1 MKKFVSQKGQDRW
14 IIQEVFKGKRDGYFV
29 DLAASDGVK
38 INNTVLLEKHFGW
51 KGVCI
56 EPNPGFFKRL
66 KQNRKCDV
74 VNHVIDGENDLTV
87 SFRVDN
93 GEGGGIVAE
102 DTDNNYKYR
111 AKPLKRAKIL
121 QLKTKTLEHVLDAVG
136 APSVID
142 YLSLDVEGSET
153 RIMRVLPFNRY
164 KFLAMTIER
173 PTPELNELLFSH
185 GYVFVK
191 NSSYD
196 SFYVHESIP
205 TFDTIPKEAFVQLP
219 AKDW

>member
-1 MKKFVSQKGQDRW
+1 MKKFVSQKGQDQW
-14 IIQEVFKGKRDGYFV
+14 VIQEVFKGKRGGYFV

-38 INNTVLLEKHFGW
+38 INNTVLLEKQLNW
-51 KGVCI
+51 SGVCI
-56 EPNPGFFKRL
+56 EPNPAFFQRL
-66 KQNRKCDV
+66 QKNRGCHKVNSV
-74 VNHVIDGENDLTV
+74 VDSKNDLIV
-87 SFRVDN
+87 PFRVDN

-111 AKPLKRAKIL
+111 AAKLKQARIL
-121 QLKTKTLEHVLDAVG
+121 KLKTKTLEHILDAVG

-153 RIMRVLPFNRY
+153 RIMRVFPFHRY
-164 KFLAMTIER
+164 TFLAMTIER
-173 PTPELNELLFSH
+173 PTPELNKLLFSH

-196 SFYVHESIP
+196 TFYVHRTIP
-205 TFDTIPKEAFVQLP
+205 GFDSIPKEPFVQLP
-219 AKDW
+219 SKDW

>member
-87 SFRVDN
+87 SFR
-93 GEGGGIVAE
+93 
-102 DTDNNYKYR
+102 
-111 AKPLKRAKIL
+111 P
-121 QLKTKTLEHVLDAVG
+121 
-136 APSVID
+136 
-142 YLSLDVEGSET
+142 
-153 RIMRVLPFNRY
+153 
-164 KFLAMTIER
+164 
-173 PTPELNELLFSH
+173 
-185 GYVFVK
+185 
-191 NSSYD
+191 
-196 SFYVHESIP
+196 
-205 TFDTIPKEAFVQLP
+205 
-219 AKDW
+219 